1 MICKQADLLSKYSL
15 IIIECP
21 IYLSNRFLAHF
32 DIFWKFEFL
41 YYEDSQ
47 YIRLEILWCLY
58 KTRLYTKMLRIH
70 LFGVFTIKTPVTNVH
85 KKLYI
90 SEPLNTSFS
99 YTFCNFDNHVS
110 HWESSSLK
118 YKTSRLTCLELRFW
132 YFSKASLGSDPSS
145 LIFFIHSSFCY
156 KKNPTPFQNLN
167 IIILT
172 CENVKIPRFLLL
184 TINPCLYII
193 IFLKFF
199 LVVSS
204 YIQCR
209 VPASGFK
216 KKNPK
221 KVQFK
226 LLDLFSL

>member
-1 MICKQADLLSKYSL
+1 MNYWVNN
-15 IIIECP
+15 IIFIESP
-21 IYLSNRFLAHF
+21 TLYLSVYPVFSPISIFFENLNFYIMKTANITVWKYCGVCLKLDYTLRCLEYICSESSRLQMYTNFYILAN
-32 DIFWKFEFL
+32 L
-41 YYEDSQ
+41 S
-47 YIRLEILWCLY
+47 
-58 KTRLYTKMLRIH
+58 
-70 LFGVFTIKTPVTNVH
+70 
-85 KKLYI
+85 
-90 SEPLNTSFS
+90 TSFS

-118 YKTSRLTCLELRFW
+118 YKISRLTCLELRFW

-216 KKNPK
+216 KKIPK